1 MSTVTRPTLE
11 DLASK
16 AGSEPEVGA
25 EPDSQTQA
33 WKEDLDKQAGQA
45 RLRGLEQ
52 DIEQRKRYAL
62 RLFVVLCVWLAAVL
76 VILFFGGF
84 MLGGFALN
92 DSVLV
97 ALLGTTTINV
107 IALFVVVA
115 KYIFPRP

>member
-1 MSTVTRPTLE
+1 MSADPRPTLE

-25 EPDSQTQA
+25 EPDSQTRE
-33 WKEDLDKQAGQA
+33 WKENLDKQEGQT
-45 RLRGLEQ
+45 RLKGLAQ
-52 DIEQRKRYAL
+52 DIDQRKRYAL

-76 VILFFGGF
+76 LILFFSGF
-84 MLGGFALN
+84 VLGGFALS